1 MRIQLVSTALLLA
14 LLGGTFLPAASTHA
28 ATTSAFNSGELIKGS
43 GSTVY
48 YFAANGKRFVFPNE
62 KTYFTWYRD
71 FSTVKQ
77 IPDGQLATIPL
88 GGNVTYRPGRKMIK
102 ITTDPRVYV
111 VDQGSILRHVSS
123 EQLAQTLYGMNWK
136 ANIEDVPDAFFTN
149 YRQGTAIQTASDYNA
164 DNVMTQTANINQDK
178 QFDETK
184 VTVTIGSMNNGFVPT
199 TLTIKRGTEVTWTN
213 ADTAHHQIRWTGG
226 RTSQGNMITQMGG
239 SGLLAPGQTYQY
251 RFETVGSFDY
261 QCSVHPTMQGTINVV
276 P

>member
-1 MRIQLVSTALLLA
+1 MIKRFVSVASTFALLAGTALPLA
-14 LLGGTFLPAASTHA
+14 AGA
-28 ATTSAFNSGELIKGS
+28 ATTSAFDSGDLIKGS

-77 IPDGQLATIPL
+77 IPDGQLSTIPL
-88 GGNVTYRPGRKMIK
+88 GGNVTYRPGRKMVK

-111 VDQGSILRHVSS
+111 VDQGGFLRHVSS
-123 EQLAQTLYGMNWK
+123 EQLAQTLYGISWK
-136 ANIEDVPDAFFTN
+136 NNIDDVPDAFFTN
-149 YRQGTAIQTASDYNA
+149 YRQGTPIQTASDYNP
-164 DNVMTQTANINQDK
+164 DNVMTQTTRINQDK

-213 ADTAHHQIRWTGG
+213 SDITDHQIRWTGG
-226 RTSQGNMITQMGG
+226 RTSQGNMMTQIGG
-239 SGLLAPGQTYQY
+239 SGLLRPGATYTQ
-251 RFETVGSFDY
+251 RFDTVGAFDY
-261 QCSVHPTMQGTINVV
+261 ACSIHPTMQGTINVV
-276 P
+276 Q

>member
-1 MRIQLVSTALLLA
+1 MIIKRLVSAVSTLA
-14 LLGGTFLPAASTHA
+14 IVAGAVAPLAAGA

-77 IPDGQLATIPL
+77 IPDGQLSTIPL

-102 ITTDPRVYV
+102 VTTDPRVFV
-111 VDQGSILRHVSS
+111 VDQGGFLRHVNS
-123 EQLAQTLYGMNWK
+123 EQLAQTLYGISWK
-136 ANIEDVPDAFFTN
+136 NNIDDVPDAFFTN

-164 DNVMTQTANINQDK
+164 DNVMTQTTTINQDK

-213 ADTAHHQIRWTGG
+213 ADITDHQIRWTGG
-226 RTSQGNMITQMGG
+226 RTAQGNMMTQMGG
-239 SGLLAPGQTYQY
+239 SGLLRPGATYTQ
-251 RFETVGSFDY
+251 RFDTVGAFDY
-261 QCSVHPTMQGTINVV
+261 ACSIHPTMQGTVNVV
-276 P
+276 Q